1 MFVEDANRNNEDEHT
16 RVKVSLRSREVRVG
30 LTRVWRCRV
39 SVTWSVVQPLLATKY
54 SGGEFSAQSLCLS
67 VYNVYALAT

>member
-1 MFVEDANRNNEDEHT
+1 MHIKGTNCDNEDEQT

-39 SVTWSVVQPLLATKY
+39 SVTWSRGAALTRNQVQWR
-54 SGGEFSAQSLCLS
+54 G
-67 VYNVYALAT
+67 V